1 MVALGAVRLPAL
13 LVQVELDYSVNDLA
27 AMAATACPRPY

>member
-1 MVALGAVRLPAL
+1 MSAL
-13 LVQVELDYSVNDLA
+13 LVQVELDYSVTDLA